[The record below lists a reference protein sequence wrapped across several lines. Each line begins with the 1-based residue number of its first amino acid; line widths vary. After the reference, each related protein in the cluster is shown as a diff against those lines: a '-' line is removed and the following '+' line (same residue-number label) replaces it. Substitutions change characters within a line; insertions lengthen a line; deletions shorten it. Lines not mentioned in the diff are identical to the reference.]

1 MDWRS
6 SSERV
11 LLGVFLTASLAGCGR
26 YAVRA
31 TEKEYLADRVM
42 AFDEAEQET
51 RAEESVLKSREGSD
65 GPESDPGGESGC
77 E

>member
-11 LLGVFLTASLAGCGR
+11 LFGVLLSASLAGCGR
-26 YAVRA
+26 YAVRPS
-31 TEKEYLADRVM
+31 EKEFLADRVM
-42 AFDEAEQET
+42 AFDEADQET
-51 RAEESVLKSREGSD
+51 RAEESVLESREGSS
-65 GPESDPGGESGC
+65 GPESNPGGDKGC